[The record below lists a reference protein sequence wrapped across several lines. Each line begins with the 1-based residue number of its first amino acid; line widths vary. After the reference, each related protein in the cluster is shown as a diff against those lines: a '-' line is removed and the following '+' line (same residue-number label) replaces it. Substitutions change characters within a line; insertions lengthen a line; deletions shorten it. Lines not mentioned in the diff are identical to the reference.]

1 MAVNF
6 LATSP
11 ILLSRSDVNL
21 LGSINLIL
29 DVRRGLTCWL
39 MRWLSERALSL
50 MERTDL
56 TVVWSEVGAVK
67 FSLISSFLADYYSLN
82 SLILMRL

>member
-21 LGSINLIL
+21 LGSINFIL

>member
-67 FSLISSFLADYYSLN
+67 FSLISLFLVVYYSLN
-82 SLILMRL
+82 SLIRIRL

>member
-67 FSLISSFLADYYSLN
+67 FSLISLLLVVYYSLN
-82 SLILMRL
+82 SLIRIRL

>member
-21 LGSINLIL
+21 LDSINLIL